1 MESII
6 PTPSIDQV
14 LQSLASNAL
23 SSTSAQDSEEDQPGG
38 REGLL
43 RIFFVLVKNFF
54 GVSIGWVSS
63 MRRRL
68 GV

>member
-23 SSTSAQDSEEDQPGG
+23 SSTSAQDSEEDQSGG

-43 RIFFVLVKNFF
+43 NFLFWLNKFFW
-54 GVSIGWVSS
+54 G
-63 MRRRL
+63 
-68 GV
+68 